1 MRRAMIAVSGLFLYS
16 VWLFAQAAQP
26 AATAELKS
34 PDGRSLGA
42 IRLSERAD
50 GVAIEGK
57 LTSLPAGIRA
67 IHIHQVGK
75 CDPPMFESAGGHFN
89 PTGAQHGSK
98 NPKGSHAGDLPNFDV
113 DQAGTLVMDIKTADV
128 TLRSGQR
135 SLFDPDGSSLVVHS
149 GPDDLRTDPDGKA
162 GPRIACG
169 VIVK

>member
-1 MRRAMIAVSGLFLYS
+1 MRRSIVVVGGLFLYS
-16 VWLFAQAAQP
+16 VWLFAQPAAP
-26 AATAELKS
+26 AATTELKS
-34 PDGRSLGA
+34 SDGRSLGA
-42 IRLSERAD
+42 IRLTERAD

-57 LTSLPAGIRA
+57 LTDLPAGIHA

-98 NPKGSHAGDLPNFDV
+98 NPKGPHAGDLPNV
-113 DQAGTLVMDIKTADV
+113 NVPQTGTLALDVKTADF

-135 SLFDPDGSSLVVHS
+135 SLFDTDGSSLVVHS
-149 GPDDLRTDPDGKA
+149 GPDDLSTDPDGKA
-162 GPRIACG
+162 GQRIACG